1 MDRNTARL
9 VLIKIGTFKNGESI
23 LIDDLAKDF
32 PNSNL
37 DELLQ
42 IIIEFS
48 SRNYVRIDGKYGFEC
63 YNLEKYNKI
72 VGLDREGYEAIDAI
86 RNDKIWNRVQKY
98 LQDNEYDDFS
108 IFSAITLAKKIV
120 EKEFDK
126 IIENK

>member
-9 VLIKIGTFKNGESI
+9 ILFKIQTLKSGQSI

-32 PNSNL
+32 PSTNL

-42 IIIEFS
+42 IIIAFS
-48 SRNYVRIDGKYGFEC
+48 TRNYVRIDGRYGFEC

-72 VGLDREGYEAIDAI
+72 VGLDKEGYEAIDAI
-86 RNDKIWNRVQKY
+86 RNDKIWNKVEKY
-98 LQDNEYDDFS
+98 LQENEYEDFS
-108 IFSAITLAKKIV
+108 IFSAITLAKKII

-126 IIENK
+126 IVEN

>member
-9 VLIKIGTFKNGESI
+9 ILIKIQTLKSGQSI

-37 DELLQ
+37 DELLK
-42 IIIEFS
+42 IVIAFA
-48 SRNYVRIDGKYGFEC
+48 SRNYIRVDGKYGFEC

-72 VGLDREGYEAIDAI
+72 VGLDREGYEAFDVI
-86 RNDKIWNRVQKY
+86 RNDKIWNKVEKY
-98 LQDNEYDDFS
+98 LQENEYNDFS
-108 IFSAITLAKKIV
+108 IFSAITLAKKII

-126 IIENK
+126 IIGN

>member
-9 VLIKIGTFKNGESI
+9 VLLKTQNHQSI
-23 LIDDLAKDF
+23 MIDDFAKDII
-32 PNSNL
+32 NSSL
-37 DELLQ
+37 DEVLQ
-42 IIIEFS
+42 IVIAFS
-48 SRNYVRIDGKYGFEC
+48 TRNYIRIEGKYGFDC

-86 RNDKIWNRVQKY
+86 KNDKIWNKVEKC
-98 LQDNEYDDFS
+98 LQENEYSDFS

-126 IIENK
+126 IIENS